1 MGYLGENVKKLGF
14 GLMRL
19 PHLANGETDLEQVNA
34 MVDKFLAAGC
44 TYFDTAF
51 VYDGGKSEE
60 AFRECVVKRYPRE
73 SFTLA
78 TKLMAAF
85 GVANAEEAKN
95 EINISLQRTGAGYV
109 DFYLLHGIG
118 DDSYKAKYEAF
129 GLFDYVKELKEKGL
143 IRHMGFSF
151 HGSPECLDTVLTE
164 HPDLEFVQLQ
174 LNYVDWEDKGV
185 RARRCYETARR
196 HNVPVVIMEPV
207 KGGSLANPHE
217 NVANILKEAN
227 PDVSLASWAIRFAA
241 SLPGVITVL
250 SGMSN
255 IEQMEDNLSYMT
267 DFRPLSD
274 DEQAVILKARE
285 AFNAIPQ
292 IKCTACS
299 YCTAGCPT
307 EINIP
312 GIFAARNVQSVWN
325 NADTAKKRYEHAT
338 ANGGK
343 ASDCIACGQ
352 CEGACPQG
360 LPIVD
365 LLKECAVNFE
375 G

>member
-1 MGYLGENVKKLGF
+1 MGYLGEDVKKLGF

-19 PHLANGETDLEQVNA
+19 PHLSDGETDLEQVKV
-34 MVDKFLAAGC
+34 MVDKFMAAGC

-85 GVANAEEAKN
+85 GVSNAEEAKN
-95 EINISLQRTGAGYV
+95 EINISLERTGAGYV

-118 DDSYKAKYEAF
+118 DSSYKERYEAF

-143 IRHMGFSF
+143 VKHMGCSF
-151 HGSPECLDTVLTE
+151 HGTPECLDQVLSE
-164 HPDLEFVQLQ
+164 HPELEFVQLQ
-174 LNYVDWEDKGV
+174 INYVDWEDQGV
-185 RARRCYETARR
+185 QARKCYEVVRKYDK
-196 HNVPVVIMEPV
+196 PVVIMEPV
-207 KGGSLANPHE
+207 KGGSLANPHPS
-217 NVANILKEAN
+217 VAGILQAADKDA
-227 PDVSLASWAIRFAA
+227 SLASWAIRFAA
-241 SLPGVITVL
+241 SLPGVLTVL

-255 IEQMEDNLSYMT
+255 IEQMEDNLSFMT
-267 DFRPLSD
+267 EFKPLSD
-274 DEQAVILKARE
+274 EEQAVITKARE
-285 AFNAIPQ
+285 TFNAIPQ
-292 IKCTACS
+292 IKCTGCS
-299 YCTAGCPT
+299 YCTAGCPM

-312 GIFAARNVQSVWN
+312 AVFAARNYQYVWN
-325 NADTAKKRYEHAT
+325 NADEAKKRYERAT
-338 ANGGK
+338 EKGGK
-343 ASDCIACGQ
+343 ASACIACGQ

-360 LPIVD
+360 LPIID

-375 G
+375 A